1 MSTFSTVSELKPNN
15 EICKI
20 NVQIIRLW
28 YKYLAAGRHT
38 IELVL
43 CDHMGDKIHASISE
57 DLAACYESRLKEGY
71 WKILENFAVFFSR
84 GAYRISQHAC
94 KIEFGVNTRVRVCD
108 FFPRPLI
115 GFQPVAFRDI
125 LDGYAPTE
133 YLVGDD
139 DRLTVHMWGKY
150 AINFTDAIQNLNPD
164 KYVICVLRF
173 GKISVFRDRSVSTAY
188 DVTDVRINPEMVEVE
203 CFLNLLNKHDPHIAL
218 VASKPVCMIPDIIDK
233 YRFFRPIPK
242 KSIRQVLETEQV
254 ERCIVMCTI
263 AAIDYDTNWY
273 YMSCKSCCH
282 AVVSEPGDR
291 MFYGNHIAQVSQ
303 KYYCLKCNTSRP
315 QLLPRYNIKLVVMDN
330 TSDRGYQL

>member
-57 DLAACYESRLKEGY
+57 DLAACYESRFKEGY

-133 YLVGDD
+133 YLVETEKITLELRNQYD

-150 AINFTDAIQNLNPD
+150 AIKD

-173 GKISVFRDRSVSTAY
+173 GKISVFRDRSVSIAY
-188 DVTDVRINPEMVEVE
+188 DVTDVSLNPEMVEVE

-218 VASKPVCMIPDIIDK
+218 VASMP
-233 YRFFRPIPK
+233 

-254 ERCIVMCTI
+254 
-263 AAIDYDTNWY
+263 
-273 YMSCKSCCH
+273 
-282 AVVSEPGDR
+282 
-291 MFYGNHIAQVSQ
+291 
-303 KYYCLKCNTSRP
+303 
-315 QLLPRYNIKLVVMDN
+315 
-330 TSDRGYQL
+330 